1 MIVAVILA
9 DRDSPAIDGKPP
21 YLLPLDND
29 TLIERIVRVVV
40 RGPFGGVVVASAAS
54 IHSDVQEALS
64 GFAIQHLELKQGQ
77 KGALQQ
83 SLQFAREFRARWEKA
98 MAAAAQR
105 FGGAEKGA
113 KESRGSK
120 DGDAKADWSRHRKSP
135 DVKVRGL
142 ARSFERDGVM
152 LFRGERPGVTAELQ
166 ARIVETFARENAR
179 PVVQPLYAGERGYPV
194 LFDLDVARELE
205 SLAAGTDINA
215 WLLNQ
220 LSRIQDFAVDDS
232 AVVDKIESDADYTRF
247 KSKR

>member
-9 DRDSPAIDGKPP
+9 DRDSPPIDGKPP

-113 KESRGSK
+113 KESRSSK
-120 DGDAKADWSRHRKSP
+120 
-135 DVKVRGL
+135 
-142 ARSFERDGVM
+142 
-152 LFRGERPGVTAELQ
+152 
-166 ARIVETFARENAR
+166 
-179 PVVQPLYAGERGYPV
+179 
-194 LFDLDVARELE
+194 
-205 SLAAGTDINA
+205 
-215 WLLNQ
+215 
-220 LSRIQDFAVDDS
+220 
-232 AVVDKIESDADYTRF
+232 
-247 KSKR
+247 